1 MDQIRRVH
9 PGLRKGLDCKL
20 VLRTSVSF
28 GQGVDIMIEHDW
40 TWGFIP
46 EYGESDVANQLD
58 FQDFGTDPFKHRC
71 SLVSVSCVF
80 WATDGQ
86 DWHCKADKQR
96 RVWINA
102 AWIHKI
108 FHFFVTWV

>member
-1 MDQIRRVH
+1 M
-9 PGLRKGLDCKL
+9 
-20 VLRTSVSF
+20 SF

-108 FHFFVTWV
+108 FRFFVTWV